1 MQSIR
6 ESNAVAVN
14 GFLALLVFL
23 ALLGGGVY
31 LLVQNAMAMDVNHPD
46 PFAVGVPVAVLLGS
60 LFLTGGF
67 FIVQPNEAKVLVFLG
82 RYVGSI
88 RKAGFF
94 WANPFA
100 ARQTV
105 SLRVR
110 NFNSDTLKVNDSRG
124 NPIEIATVV
133 VWRVTDSARALF
145 DVEKYTGFVAIQT
158 ETAIRN
164 VATQYPYD
172 PHQDEVSLRGNTDVV
187 SKALCDEIQERLEVA
202 GVEVIE
208 ARLSHLAY
216 ATEIAQAMLRRQ
228 QAQAIVAARR
238 EIVEGAVGMVKM
250 GIDQLTEYGVVDL
263 DNERKAMM
271 VNNLLVALV
280 ADSEAQPVINTGT
293 VY

>member
-6 ESNAVAVN
+6 ERNALAIN
-14 GFLALLVFL
+14 GFLALLLFL
-23 ALLGGGVY
+23 ALLGGGAY
-31 LLVQNAMAMDVNHPD
+31 LLIQNAVAMDVNHPD
-46 PFAVGVPVAVLLGS
+46 PFAIGVPVAVLVGS

-67 FIVQPNEAKVLVFLG
+67 FIVQPNEAKVLVFFG
-82 RYVGSI
+82 RYVGSV

-100 ARQTV
+100 ARQSV

-110 NFNSDTLKVNDSRG
+110 NFNSEQLKVNDSRG

-172 PHQDEVSLRGNTDVV
+172 PHEDEVSLRGDADVV

-250 GIDQLTEYGVVDL
+250 GIDQLTEYGVVEL